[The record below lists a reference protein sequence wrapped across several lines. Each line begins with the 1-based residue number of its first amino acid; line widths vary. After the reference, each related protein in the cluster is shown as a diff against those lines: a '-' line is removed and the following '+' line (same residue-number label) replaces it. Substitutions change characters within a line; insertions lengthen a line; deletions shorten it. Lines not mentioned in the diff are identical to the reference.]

1 MGTYVDDMAAVHR
14 PKHAP
19 GRKYVLCHMIADSAE
34 ELHQMATLIGV
45 DRKWYQGDH
54 YDIAIT
60 KKKLAIKNGAREIT
74 RRELGAMAM
83 LMRCGQP
90 MGSPETAIARMHEY
104 FKLVPIM
111 NPSEKED
118 A

>member
-1 MGTYVDDMAAVHR
+1 MAVYVDDMAAPHR

-19 GRKYVLCHMIADSAE
+19 GRKYVLCHLIADTEE
-34 ELHQMATLIGV
+34 ELHQMANLIGV
-45 DRKWYQGDH
+45 ARQWFQGDH
-54 YDIAIT
+54 YDIALT

-90 MGSPETAIARMHEY
+90 MGKPETAIERMRAYLKVTER
-104 FKLVPIM
+104 
-111 NPSEKED
+111 
-118 A
+118 